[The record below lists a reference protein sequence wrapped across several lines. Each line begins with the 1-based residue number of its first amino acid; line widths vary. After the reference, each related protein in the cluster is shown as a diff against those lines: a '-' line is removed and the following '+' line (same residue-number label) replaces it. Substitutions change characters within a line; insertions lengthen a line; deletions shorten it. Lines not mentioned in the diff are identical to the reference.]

1 MKKYEVTGYIQIPVF
16 VTVEAAN
23 AAEALEKGSNEI
35 ELGFGVQGDQYWQD
49 DYFVWD
55 IEADRP
61 AEHEI
66 TIREGVSNEL
76 PM

>member
-1 MKKYEVTGYIQIPVF
+1 MKQYEVTGYIQIPVF
-16 VTVEAAN
+16 VTVEADN

-35 ELGFGVQGDQYWQD
+35 EMGFGIQGDQYWQE

-61 AEHEI
+61 ADNEI
-66 TIREGVSNEL
+66 NYALGKESK
-76 PM
+76 

>member
-1 MKKYEVTGYIQIPVF
+1 MKQYEVTGYIQIPVF
-16 VTVEAAN
+16 VTVEADN

-35 ELGFGVQGDQYWQD
+35 EMGFGVQGEQYWQE

-61 AEHEI
+61 ADNEI
-66 TIREGVSNEL
+66 KYAMERETQ
-76 PM
+76 